1 MKTGCALCLIVLAG
15 ALATPA
21 SASDRDC
28 RPVLDPY
35 PGTRFAG
42 EDLTRIRAEGV
53 SCRTAR
59 RVARRAH
66 AKALRLPV
74 PVSGIRRYTWRSWN
88 IRGDLRPAR
97 DEYVARRG
105 EQRVR
110 WRF

>member
-1 MKTGCALCLIVLAG
+1 V
-15 ALATPA
+15 

-74 PVSGIRRYTWRSWN
+74 PASGIRRFTWRSWN
-88 IRGDLRPAR
+88 VRGDVRPAR
-97 DEYVARRG
+97 DEYVAKRG